1 MKLLLKNVVY
11 YEMEVHP
18 DRLDEIG
25 DWQSVVDLD
34 ADFHELEQV
43 SDDYLEYIQV
53 LRTNYDRY
61 TISRLV

>member
-34 ADFHELEQV
+34 ADFNELEQV